1 MIECMRTEAT
11 RKTVTEQ
18 RWIPVKYHELT
29 EEERKECLF
38 SADIKYMIDC
48 ELPDDEQEIIVTDGR
63 HSLPDAVEFVKL
75 VKKASVEAMEAAK
88 PVNVYFG
95 EVVGTSPLRINVEQK
110 MILGESQI
118 VLTRNVTDFKTAVT
132 VSWNTDD
139 NSATLSGRK
148 EITVHN
154 GLAVSD
160 KVLLIR
166 QQSGQKYFVMDRI
179 G

>member
-1 MIECMRTEAT
+1 M
-11 RKTVTEQ
+11 
-18 RWIPVKYHELT
+18 
-29 EEERKECLF
+29 
-38 SADIKYMIDC
+38 
-48 ELPDDEQEIIVTDGR
+48 
-63 HSLPDAVEFVKL
+63 PDAVEFVKL
-75 VKKASVEAMEAAK
+75 VQKASVEAMEAAK

-148 EITVHN
+148 EVTVHN